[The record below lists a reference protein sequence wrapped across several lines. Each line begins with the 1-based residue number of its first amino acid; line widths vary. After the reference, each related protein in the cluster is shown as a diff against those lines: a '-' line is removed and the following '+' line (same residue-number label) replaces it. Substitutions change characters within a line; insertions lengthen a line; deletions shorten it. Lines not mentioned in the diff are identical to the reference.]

1 LPGRFLDPSHR
12 QGAVLARPPVYPG
25 LNRATE
31 YIGEVSQNESRIF
44 WRVAMVM
51 GSSDVHFEG
60 SLMTVCFGMSEPGAL
75 GSLEQHAPINKDV
88 ISK

>member
-1 LPGRFLDPSHR
+1 M
-12 QGAVLARPPVYPG
+12 
-25 LNRATE
+25 
-31 YIGEVSQNESRIF
+31 SQNESRIF

-60 SLMTVCFGMSEPGAL
+60 SLMTVWFGMSEPGAL